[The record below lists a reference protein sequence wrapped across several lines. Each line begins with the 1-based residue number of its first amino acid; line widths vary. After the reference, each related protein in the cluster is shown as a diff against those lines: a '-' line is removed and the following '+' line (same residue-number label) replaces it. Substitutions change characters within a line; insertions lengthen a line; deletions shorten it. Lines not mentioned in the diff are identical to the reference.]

1 MRPAWLRKLDYR
13 LSPELE
19 IEYEDKI
26 NEMTNK
32 TFIMGFLP
40 ASIGIWIYYYSYILS
55 NQEGDAFNFILALQ
69 VLFVVGIFSVL
80 IKGRMRRLL
89 NYFTPVAPLAY
100 TYALMS
106 LYMPTLLDQSK
117 MAQAQNWILCVV
129 FLLYAIERVSPLF
142 SILNGGLTTGMF
154 YYLQSQ
160 VPQLATTEAFQFNWQ
175 MAAVHASGLLVCVSH
190 CRDSRRSFKL
200 GKDLKF
206 ERQQSEA
213 LLRNV
218 LPEAI
223 VEELKNTITTLAH
236 LYKDVTVIFIDLVGF
251 TKKSS
256 IMEPSRLVTLLDD
269 LFTRFDELA
278 SKHGVEKI
286 KTIGDAYMAAT
297 GCPNPDGRHAERMI
311 DFAIDLNQV
320 IKEFNQSFSAD
331 FRIKVGMASGQVMG
345 GVIGKKRVS
354 FDLWGDVVN
363 LASRIESIAHD
374 GEIAVSEATAFL
386 IKDYVQLSEAR
397 SVDLKGKGPTIV
409 FTVLGKRALS
419 STETSKRILGPRVLD
434 ENRDAEQRPAA

>member
-1 MRPAWLRKLDYR
+1 MRPAWLRNLDYR

-32 TFIMGFLP
+32 TFIIGFLP
-40 ASIGIWIYYYSYILS
+40 ASIGIWIYYYSYNFS
-55 NQEGDAFNFILALQ
+55 NLQGDAFNFILALQ
-69 VLFVVGIFSVL
+69 TIFVVGIFSVL

-89 NYFTPVAPLAY
+89 NYFTPVAPLTY

-106 LYMPTLLDQSK
+106 LYMPTLLEQSK
-117 MAQAQNWILCVV
+117 MAQAQNWILCII

-142 SILNGGLTTGMF
+142 GVLNGALTTVLF
-154 YYLQSQ
+154 YFLQSK
-160 VPQLATTEAFQFNWQ
+160 VPQLATADAFQFNWQ
-175 MAAVHASGLLVCVSH
+175 MAAVHGAGLLVCFSH

-206 ERQQSEA
+206 ERQQSES

-223 VEELKNTITTLAH
+223 VHELKNTITTLAH

-269 LFTRFDELA
+269 LFSRFDELA

-311 DFAIDLNQV
+311 DFAIDLEQV
-320 IKEFNQSFSAD
+320 IKEFNQSFSVD

-363 LASRIESIAHD
+363 LASRIESIACD
-374 GEIAVSEATAFL
+374 GEIAVSESTALL
-386 IKDYVQLSEAR
+386 INDYVKLSEAR
-397 SVDLKGKGPTIV
+397 VVDLKGKGPTLV
-409 FTVLGKRALS
+409 FTVLGKRSPSLR
-419 STETSKRILGPRVLD
+419 ETSKRILGPTVIA
-434 ENRDAEQRPAA
+434 ETSDAEQRPAA